1 MLANRD
7 LVCQVYNE
15 VLKTLYKK
23 AVYIVEQ
30 RIESCKFKIK
40 NEFEITAEEFMLI
53 SDSNLNF
60 FKDNVCFF
68 LSL

>member
-1 MLANRD
+1 MLANRE
-7 LVCQVYNE
+7 LVYQVYNYA
-15 VLKTLYKK
+15 LKTLYKK

-30 RIESCKFKIK
+30 SIEMCKFKIK

-53 SDSNLNF
+53 SDSNLNL